1 MAYTDDDLYEMSD
14 EELAAAFKE
23 AKANG
28 VTVEDSE
35 PDEFETDESD
45 VEIDLE
51 QPENEDSDDDA
62 SLETTEEDAKEE
74 ASEAADVE
82 SDETTEEADENVDA
96 DADKKV
102 DDKQPVQDDEVLT
115 FKADGQDYHFTV
127 KEMKEQFGKVFGQA
141 MNYTKKMQAL
151 KPHRK
156 TIDALESANV
166 SYEDLNLMIDVL
178 KGNKD
183 ALAAVMKRTGIDAL
197 DIDTEDVKPYVPMD
211 YGRDEHEL
219 EIKEIV
225 DEIANDKEYV
235 VTQSIL
241 QRQWDDKSRLE
252 FAKDPS
258 LIKALHIDVKTG
270 MYDTINPIAQKMKI
284 YEGAKRSDLEYY
296 KLAANEYF
304 DMLEKENARS
314 VERQREETE
323 RSAAEARRL
332 QSVKEKQ
339 MKAEAERKI
348 AEKRKAA
355 APTKKVV
362 SRAIDVIDDSDEAF
376 EEWYNK
382 LQEQQ

>member
-1 MAYTDDDLYEMSD
+1 MENYLTEQVKAGYGDVLSKQKVKFTDREGKEQERGLIKRDENGDFSRDEEAFAALMAAGIQYIDDDDL
-14 EELAAAFKE
+14 AA
-23 AKANG
+23 
-28 VTVEDSE
+28 S
-35 PDEFETDESD
+35 P
-45 VEIDLE
+45 
-51 QPENEDSDDDA
+51 
-62 SLETTEEDAKEE
+62 
-74 ASEAADVE
+74 
-82 SDETTEEADENVDA
+82 
-96 DADKKV
+96 
-102 DDKQPVQDDEVLT
+102 
-115 FKADGQDYHFTV
+115 
-127 KEMKEQFGKVFGQA
+127 
-141 MNYTKKMQAL
+141 
-151 KPHRK
+151 
-156 TIDALESANV
+156 
-166 SYEDLNLMIDVL
+166 
-178 KGNKD
+178 
-183 ALAAVMKRTGIDAL
+183 
-197 DIDTEDVKPYVPMD
+197 TED
-211 YGRDEHEL
+211 EL
-219 EIKEIV
+219 GKDEIKEIV

-284 YEGAKRSDLEYY
+284 YEGAQRSDLEYY

-314 VERQREETE
+314 VERQREEAE

-376 EEWYNK
+376 EDWYNK